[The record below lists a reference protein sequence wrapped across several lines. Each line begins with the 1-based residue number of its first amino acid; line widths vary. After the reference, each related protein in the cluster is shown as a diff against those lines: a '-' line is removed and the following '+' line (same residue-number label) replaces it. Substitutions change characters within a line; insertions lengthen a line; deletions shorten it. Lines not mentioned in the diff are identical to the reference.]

1 MKIHYPLLILLLCGT
16 GTLRAQ
22 KNLAEGIIYLKDGT
36 RVEYTD
42 RDRIE
47 LPRQSKNVKAFRNAF
62 SKNKEKEKATY
73 LPSDIDSIVCWH
85 PQGKEYPRKIYFVP
99 SVGWSWVCAE
109 NPRIRVYLYAKK
121 GYTLHANGG
130 MHALYR
136 QKTFNKTK
144 MTYYLQKSG
153 DSAPYRVGSLFGN
166 PNDAFRERIC
176 EYISDDPALCERIR
190 QSSSLRSKTMSML
203 DEYAPHGR

>member
-1 MKIHYPLLILLLCGT
+1 MRTCLLLVLSLCCT
-16 GTLRAQ
+16 GTLRAA
-22 KNLAEGIIYLKDGT
+22 LAEGIIYLKDGT
-36 RVEYTD
+36 RVEYTG

-47 LPRQSKNVKAFRNAF
+47 LPSQSKNVKAFRNAF

-73 LPSDIDSIVCWH
+73 SPSDIDSIVCWH
-85 PQGKEYPRKIYFVP
+85 PQGKEYPRKIYFAP
-99 SVGWSWVCAE
+99 SVGWSWVYAE
-109 NPRIRVYLYAKK
+109 NPHIRVYLYAKK
-121 GYTLHANGG
+121 GYTLYSSGG
-130 MHALYR
+130 MRALYK

-153 DSAPYRVGSLFGN
+153 DDIPYRVGSLIGN

-190 QSSSLRSKTMSML
+190 QSSSVRSKTISML
-203 DEYAPHGR
+203 DEYAPQGR